1 MALPADA
8 DAYLT
13 VLSDQLAGKLTQF
26 EQPANLYEPIRYILK
41 LPAKRARPLLVYLG
55 YRWHNPSGDFR
66 SILPLA
72 TAIELFHNFTLVHD
86 DIMDHAPSRRG
97 QPTIHTLWNTDTGI
111 LAGDAML
118 ILAYRH
124 LTDLA
129 SHNRFAE
136 LLSYFHQVALRVCEG
151 QVFDLEQAQ
160 AQSVSLEQYIEMIR
174 LKTAVLLG
182 GSLAMGAL
190 VAGAD
195 PEQMSHLQT
204 LGEQAGIAFQLQ
216 DDYLD
221 LYAEE
226 SAFGKLSGGDIIEK
240 KKNILWII
248 AYAHSD
254 SDSRNEMIQR
264 MQADDNDHEK
274 IEWFRLLYH
283 NLGVQD
289 EALKLI
295 RTWFEAARL
304 HLEQF
309 STPDQR
315 VPLAAFLDQLENRKH

>member
-1 MALPADA
+1 MALPAEA
-8 DAYLT
+8 DAYLK
-13 VLSDQLAGKLTQF
+13 VLNEQLAEKLTQF
-26 EQPANLYEPIRYILK
+26 KQPDNLYEPIRYILK
-41 LPAKRARPLLVYLG
+41 LPAKRTRPLLVYLG
-55 YRWHNPSGDFR
+55 YRWQNPSGDFR

-97 QPTIHTLWNTDTGI
+97 QPTIHTIWNTNTGI

-118 ILAYRH
+118 ILAYRN
-124 LTDLA
+124 LTDLVA
-129 SHNRFAE
+129 HNRFTE

-190 VAGAD
+190 LAGAE
-195 PEQMSHLQT
+195 PERISHLQT
-204 LGEQAGIAFQLQ
+204 FGEQAGIAFQLQ

-221 LYAEE
+221 LFAEE
-226 SAFGKLSGGDIIEK
+226 SAFGKLPGGDILEK

-248 AYAHSD
+248 AYARSD

-264 MQADDNDHEK
+264 MQADSSEQEK
-274 IEWFRLLYH
+274 IDWFRVLYQ

-289 EALKLI
+289 EAQKLI
-295 RTWFEAARL
+295 RAWFQTARL
-304 HLEQF
+304 HLGQF

-315 VPLAAFLDQLENRKH
+315 VLLSGFLDQLENRKH